1 MMPALLS
8 FLLLLLPVVSAA
20 TIAVVTARWRRMWP
34 PSACP
39 DANSAPHME
48 HSCTLSLPLAAA
60 AATLLRLSAVVT
72 VTSGKA
78 ADVAAAMSIAA
89 VWRGRG

>member
-1 MMPALLS
+1 
-8 FLLLLLPVVSAA
+8 
-20 TIAVVTARWRRMWP
+20 
-34 PSACP
+34 
-39 DANSAPHME
+39 ME